1 MKSGTKH
8 VGIGVLTFL
17 MLFAFTCSAVWA
29 QSTAQING
37 TVKDQSGAVLPG
49 VEVTVTQTDT
59 GLKRSVPTD
68 ETGSYVLSNLPLGP
82 YRLEAALPGFR
93 MYVRTGITLQVDASP
108 MINPVLE
115 VGQVSESVEV
125 KADAALVETRNSGVG
140 TVVDNQRVLE
150 LPLNG
155 RNVQELV
162 VLAGMATI
170 NNNSGSLNSV
180 RNYPTV

>member
-59 GLKRSVPTD
+59 GLKRSIPTD
-68 ETGSYVLSNLPLGP
+68 ETGSYILSNLPLGP
-82 YRLEAALPGFR
+82 YRLEAAFPGFR
-93 MYVRTGITLQVDASP
+93 TYVQTGIVLQVDASP
-108 MINPVLE
+108 TINPVLN
-115 VGQVSESVEV
+115 VGQVSEQVEV
-125 KADAALVETRNSGVG
+125 QANAALVETRSAGVG
-140 TVVDNQRVLE
+140 AVVD
-150 LPLNG
+150 
-155 RNVQELV
+155 
-162 VLAGMATI
+162 
-170 NNNSGSLNSV
+170 S
-180 RNYPTV
+180 